1 MNCGSWTLD
10 CVHFNMSN
18 STASSKFTGSV
29 FKKSGIPV
37 KVVHGS
43 PEGWITEFRIPLE
56 KKSNAIFKRT
66 IDVMFSILLLLL
78 VFIWILPVIAIM
90 IRLDSKGPVFFLQK
104 RNKRMNRV
112 FTCIKFRTM
121 IPNDE
126 CDVLPADVD
135 DKRITRMGRF
145 MRKYYLDELPQLL
158 NVLWGDMSLIGP
170 RPYMMSD
177 NLRYAAVVEHYHIRC
192 RVKPGITGPAQLLG
206 YGGDVSEHSR
216 IIDRSEMDLLYVKN
230 WSVIL
235 DLEILFRTFLK
246 AFLNRKINCF
256 RMYNELS

>member
-1 MNCGSWTLD
+1 MN
-10 CVHFNMSN
+10 N

-29 FKKSGIPV
+29 LKKSGV
-37 KVVHGS
+37 AVNVVHGS
-43 PEGWITEFRIPLE
+43 PEGWITQFQIPLE

-66 IDVMFSILLLLL
+66 IDVVFSILLL
-78 VFIWILPVIAIM
+78 VFVFSWVLPLIAIM

-104 RNKRMNRV
+104 RNKRMNSV

-121 IPNDE
+121 IPNDLSDE
-126 CDVLPADVD
+126 LPADVD

-177 NLRYAAVVEHYHIRC
+177 NLRYAAVVEHYNIRG

-206 YGGDVSEHSR
+206 YGGAISEHSR
-216 IIDRSEMDLLYVKN
+216 IIDRFEMDLLYVKN

-235 DLEILFRTFLK
+235 DLEILFLTFLK
-246 AFLNRKINCF
+246 TFLNRKINCF
-256 RMYNELS
+256 RIYNELS